1 MRGMRH
7 MSRFVT
13 ILLACA
19 TGLAVAYLFGYAAG
33 IMRPCR
39 GEQLSCSITQVL
51 GFVYVPVFSA
61 VALIVFS
68 VAAFWKSDRRALN
81 VALLLPL
88 VPFLLLVG
96 YIKYSEFSVREFHEI
111 REHDT
116 QELLQVVIPIILTLV
131 IPWTLLLRFAGW
143 AKIENNAHG

>member
-1 MRGMRH
+1 
-7 MSRFVT
+7 MSRFIA
-13 ILLACA
+13 ILLACV
-19 TGLAVAYLFGYAAG
+19 TGLGAAFLFGYVAG
-33 IMRPCR
+33 IVRPCR

-51 GFVYVPVFSA
+51 GLVYTPVFSA
-61 VALIVFS
+61 AALLAFS

-81 VALLLPL
+81 NALLLPL
-88 VPFLLLVG
+88 VPFLLLVV
-96 YIKYSEFSVREFHEI
+96 YIKYSEFSVREFHDI
-111 REHDT
+111 REHDI